1 MFMKDEKFI
10 TTPELAKMLGVSR
23 IAVYKRIKSGKIK
36 ALRIGRNFVIDKKDL
51 GDILGKEL
59 KQSEKLEIEKAVEK
73 TVADYGETL
82 KMLGKT

>member
-1 MFMKDEKFI
+1 MKDEKFI

>member
-1 MFMKDEKFI
+1 MKDEKFI
-10 TTPELAKMLGVSR
+10 TTTELAKILGISR
-23 IAVYKRIKSGKIK
+23 IAVYKRVKSGKIK
-36 ALRIGRNFVIDKKDL
+36 ASRIGRNFIIDKNDL

-73 TVADYGETL
+73 TVADYGEAL